1 MSIVFQWSGLPSG
14 QRTSRMCPRLTRRVG
29 WNSPLTTRMF
39 FSKQSGAALRKET
52 VQLYLVTG
60 TVGVSGAPPVQHTIM
75 GALAMICEN
84 AKEVHRVAVTSNC

>member
-1 MSIVFQWSGLPSG
+1 MDRNAAAGDGRIVIRQVISDIHLRAPSYPFDHMSKHPCTMPPHDGG
-14 QRTSRMCPRLTRRVG
+14 
-29 WNSPLTTRMF
+29 LTTQAHR
-39 FSKQSGAALRKET
+39 LRS
-52 VQLYLVTG
+52 